1 MTEKE
6 LQKMEMAE
14 LHDLVAQAVRIYY
27 ERLML
32 DYGERIANSIID
44 EEDTSGITLDTGEVE
59 QAVITAQAIA
69 LGRLEYLSDDSAWD
83 DVRDM
88 IMSHMQQAIE
98 MGMNKRGKTLSFKLT
113 ENEDG
118 DGGRLE
124 MVAEDLPSEDT
135 KNEQD

>member
-6 LQKMEMAE
+6 LQEMKMAE
-14 LHDLVAQAVRIYY
+14 LRDLVAQAARIYY
-27 ERLML
+27 ERMML
-32 DYGERIANSIID
+32 DYGERIANNIID

-69 LGRLEYLSDDSAWD
+69 LGKLEYLSDDSAWD

-88 IMSHMQQAIE
+88 IMGHMQQAIE

-135 KNEQD
+135 KDEQD

>member
-6 LQKMEMAE
+6 LQKMEMTE
-14 LHDLVAQAVRIYY
+14 LHDVVAKAMRIYY

-44 EEDTSGITLDTGEVE
+44 GEGNPELNLDTGEVE

-69 LGRLEYLSDDSAWD
+69 LDNLEYLSDNPIWD
-83 DVRDM
+83 DVKNM
-88 IMSHMQQAIE
+88 IMSHLQQSIE

-118 DGGRLE
+118 GGTIQ
-124 MVAEDLPSEDT
+124 MTAEDLPSEDT
-135 KNEQD
+135 KDEQD